1 MIIYVL
7 QNNLE
12 DKPVFE
18 NGKICGFMTI
28 SEAATKFE
36 VGEGTVNMW
45 INLGWLNTI
54 TVGDTKFIPAI
65 SEKPIARN
73 TSISARPYV
82 AERYLPESTTVTY
95 TTTQDNKLYSRRK

>member
-65 SEKPIARN
+65 S
-73 TSISARPYV
+73 ARPYV